1 MGVLWVDQMRR
12 IGSYLTRDEVNAM
25 LTPEDATGLSR
36 GSSFKGSAGGLGSSS
51 LAHKGSSHRGLT
63 AGGKHHHHAAS
74 ALGIQKI
81 MEVDDEKEA
90 PDSPAAVPH
99 HSGAKSKPHHHGG
112 KGKPQVR
119 RAAAAGG
126 GGAGGQG

>member
-36 GSSFKGSAGGLGSSS
+36 GSSFKGSAGGPGSSS
-51 LAHKGSSHRGLT
+51 LAHKGSHRGLT

-99 HSGAKSKPHHHGG
+99 HSGAKSKPHHGHG

-119 RAAAAGG
+119 RRGQRER
-126 GGAGGQG
+126 GAGGQG